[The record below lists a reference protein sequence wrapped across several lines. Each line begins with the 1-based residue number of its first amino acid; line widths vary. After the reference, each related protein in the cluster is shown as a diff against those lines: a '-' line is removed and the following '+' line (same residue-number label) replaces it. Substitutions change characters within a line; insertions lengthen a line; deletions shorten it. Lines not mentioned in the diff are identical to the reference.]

1 MYDFSAAPVN
11 KNAPSCWE
19 GFRPLPSH
27 IDFLPKRLLLAV
39 AACCWPRLQAA
50 DLERLAV

>member
-1 MYDFSAAPVN
+1 MTSPRPQSIRMHRPVGR
-11 KNAPSCWE
+11 ASGHW
-19 GFRPLPSH
+19 PSH